1 MPILLP
7 WSNKCDEWRW
17 VQKAI
22 KSIFEG
28 PFFATITTKS
38 NLGTKTMF
46 TVNKI
51 KSQMKKGKK

>member
-1 MPILLP
+1 MEMGT
-7 WSNKCDEWRW
+7 KT
-17 VQKAI
+17 I
-22 KSIFEG
+22 KVFFEG

-51 KSQMKKGKK
+51 KIEEKKAQKTLHAS

>member
-1 MPILLP
+1 MG
-7 WSNKCDEWRW
+7 
-17 VQKAI
+17 AI
-22 KSIFEG
+22 NVMNGDGYKNYKKYFFEG

-51 KSQMKKGKK
+51 KIEEKKAQKTLHAS